1 MRLLFEATEDYGE
14 VGGLVSVEKM
24 VGAAFAHV
32 PREHL
37 RQLDGIYALDVD
49 PKGAR
54 LGVYVRDHL
63 GPRIE
68 LFLHP
73 HALDVAR
80 VPEASRASSF
90 QLHVAHTLFHEVGHH
105 LTLTLNPR
113 REPSKKRGVVTE
125 TLEKWAEQ
133 YTEKRMAKFRAALAA
148 QT

>member
-1 MRLLFEATEDYGE
+1 MRSE
-14 VGGLVSVEKM
+14 GLVRQ
-24 VGAAFAHV
+24 AFAHV

-37 RQLDGIYALDVD
+37 RQLDGVYIFDID

-54 LGVYVRDHL
+54 LGVYIRDHL

-68 LFLHP
+68 LFLTP
-73 HALDVAR
+73 HALDVQNLPADR
-80 VPEASRASSF
+80 QSAVF

-113 REPSKKRGVVTE
+113 REPSKKRGAVTD

-133 YTEKRMAKFRAALAA
+133 YTEKRMTGFRAALEKLRSDKSGGSGLTVA
-148 QT
+148 QDGP